1 MSYTFLVV
9 DKSEGEAAR
18 TVQQLAAAQRGAE
31 VLVAS
36 SGEGAL
42 ALLEARRVAPSLI
55 FLDFSL
61 PDMNGIELLGRIR
74 QTRWLS
80 QVAVAMLS
88 QAVEDRQVVSCFRLG
103 VCAFLTKPVQAHEL
117 RETLGDFARP
127 SQHLS
132 SLPGRHSAAA

>member
-18 TVQQLAAAQRGAE
+18 TVQQLAVAQRGAE

-117 RETLGDFARP
+117 RETLRDFARP

>member
-132 SLPGRHSAAA
+132 SPGRHSAAA

>member
-9 DKSEGEAAR
+9 DKSEADAAR
-18 TVQQLAAAQRGAE
+18 TMQQLAVAQRGAE
-31 VLVAS
+31 VLFAS
-36 SGEGAL
+36 SGERAL
-42 ALLEARRVAPSLI
+42 ELLEARKLAPSLI

-61 PDMNGIELLGRIR
+61 PDMNGIAFLGMIR

-80 QVAVAMLS
+80 QAPVAMLS
-88 QAVEDRQVVSCFRLG
+88 EPVEDRHVVSCFRLG

-117 RETLGDFARP
+117 RETLRDCAWP

-132 SLPGRHSAAA
+132 LLPDTHSAAA